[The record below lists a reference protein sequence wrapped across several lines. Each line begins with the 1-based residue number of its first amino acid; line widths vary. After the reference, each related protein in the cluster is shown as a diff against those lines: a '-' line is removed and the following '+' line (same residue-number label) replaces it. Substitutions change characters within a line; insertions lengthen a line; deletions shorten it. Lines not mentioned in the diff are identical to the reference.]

1 MSYIISKICNSKAI
15 VLIIMSFIVL
25 PSLVMIISY
34 HNAKAIALK
43 SMKIVTIH
51 DKDSFQEVKNEIYDI
66 VAPEVAYGKLKLGQL
81 VH

>member
-1 MSYIISKICNSKAI
+1 MNNKKKIAFIIVSSIILFLLISTVSYIHARS
-15 VLIIMSFIVL
+15 
-25 PSLVMIISY
+25 
-34 HNAKAIALK
+34 IALK